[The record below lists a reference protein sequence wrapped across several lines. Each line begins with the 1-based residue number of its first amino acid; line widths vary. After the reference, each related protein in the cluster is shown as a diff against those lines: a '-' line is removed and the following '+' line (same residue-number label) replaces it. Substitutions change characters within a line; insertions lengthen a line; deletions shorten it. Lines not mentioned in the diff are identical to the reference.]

1 LKGVLDDALQAF
13 LTTLD
18 QHTLATIAL
27 KPREFPI
34 SPRHPRH
41 GKAQDDLAT
50 ENVRLKSPVVRP
62 KAS

>member
-1 LKGVLDDALQAF
+1 
-13 LTTLD
+13 
-18 QHTLATIAL
+18 LATIAL

-34 SPRHPRH
+34 LPRHPRP

-50 ENVRLKSPVVRP
+50 ENVRLKRAVVRP